1 MIEQLI
7 DKNLSRFYFL
17 KEFQL
22 HSKIVKK
29 ERAEETGSS
38 YLFPAPVHTETPPFS
53 TSPTR
58 AVHLL
63 QCLNLPWQVLTIQSP
78 QFILWFTLGVVCS
91 VGLETLI
98 MTFIH
103 IYGIIQCSFTTIQ
116 ILCSAYSFLL
126 PKVLATT
133 D

>member
-38 YLFPAPVHTETPPFS
+38 HLLPAPVHTQSLLHFQHPLPEQNTCCSVWTYLGKSLPS
-53 TSPTR
+53 R
-58 AVHLL
+58 VHSLYYGSLL
-63 QCLNLPWQVLTIQSP
+63 VLYV
-78 QFILWFTLGVVCS
+78 LWFWKHLKWHIS
-91 VGLETLI
+91 
-98 MTFIH
+98 TFIVSYSVVSLPYKYRALPIH
-103 IYGIIQCSFTTIQ
+103 SF
-116 ILCSAYSFLL
+116 FL
-126 PKVLATT
+126 KS
-133 D
+133 